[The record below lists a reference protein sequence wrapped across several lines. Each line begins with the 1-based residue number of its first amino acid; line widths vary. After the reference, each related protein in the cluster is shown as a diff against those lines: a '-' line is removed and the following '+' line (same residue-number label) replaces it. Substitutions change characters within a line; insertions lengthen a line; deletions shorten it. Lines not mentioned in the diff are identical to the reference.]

1 MLTFDKPYLG
11 KISKKKDE
19 DSTILKLENIHL
31 EDSITEDI
39 KSKIL
44 QNIRILPY
52 KEQVFIKVA
61 SKQPY
66 KIEASKTIDNYGLR
80 IRVKPYIIEPIKT
93 KKFETKKEEDLTG
106 SFLKVI
112 AVLGFLLG
120 MLYLLKRWILN
131 TDKTQNSWLFHKDGS
146 KKQDIKI
153 LYQKALD
160 TKNRVALIEYND
172 TNYLVILGSNNL
184 VLDKF
189 KSDEKDASSEFDSL
203 LNKNERKLDELL
215 KLGSHSND

>member
-52 KEQVFIKVA
+52 KEQVFIKVD

-80 IRVKPYIIEPIKT
+80 IRVKPHIIEPIKT

-131 TDKTQNSWLFHKDGS
+131 SDKTQNSWLFHKDNS